1 MPKNLTGGNKA
12 KGRANGESDK
22 LKKNRRLIEDLFA
35 DLQVGEDLTGVHVG
49 RVTKK
54 FGFGRMEVF
63 YVEDTKAGPQIQML
77 NCPLRGG
84 MRGKGKKD
92 VWVDIDSVVVLGNTG
107 VPGSSEYEIIAV
119 LTPDQCRHLSKIN
132 PSIDKRILAK
142 ENNDADELFE
152 FGKDK
157 KKADEDEIDLETI

>member
-12 KGRANGESDK
+12 KGRSNGESDK
-22 LKKNRRLIEDLFA
+22 LKKNRRLVDDLFSDLQLDEDLS
-35 DLQVGEDLTGVHVG
+35 GVHIG

-63 YVEDTKAGPQIQML
+63 FMEPCPSGPQPKLL

-92 VWVDIDSVVVLGNTG
+92 VWVDADSIVVLGTTG

-119 LTPDQCRHLSKIN
+119 LTQEQCRHL
-132 PSIDKRILAK
+132 KRIKPDTDPRILNKDIA
-142 ENNDADELFE
+142 ESDEGFE
-152 FGKDK
+152 FDKDDK
-157 KKADEDEIDLETI
+157 TKEEIEIDIDTI